1 MAPRE
6 GKHGDVRHASDLTRV
21 WCDVDAKCFAG
32 GNPEAREALNLIPL
46 RPTYVVDSG
55 NGYHAYW
62 VLAELVAMQRFAE
75 AQDVL
80 IGIRA
85 AIGRGG
91 SEWQQFAA
99 ARQGF
104 RSGSTARR

>member
-1 MAPRE
+1 M
-6 GKHGDVRHASDLTRV
+6 
-21 WCDVDAKCFAG
+21 F
-32 GNPEAREALNLIPL
+32 
-46 RPTYVVDSG
+46 VDSG
-55 NGYHAYW
+55 NGHDACW
-62 VLAELVAMQRFAE
+62 VLAELVAMERCAE
-75 AQDVL
+75 AQDVM

-85 AIGRGG
+85 TIGRGG